1 MRWFSLSVIC
11 MFLDFCYLKKQTAL
25 YFSLFLYNRGQ
36 YIFSSNHTHTVQTR
50 SLPLSCPE
58 AFPRCPEG
66 VRMCSIS
73 LCNQRQG
80 GHLIPQHLLPLHR
93 LTPVSHVTD
102 RGRISHVSPAQWPWI
117 YLAVWLDVIS
127 KLADRQAAGHL
138 IRRPNKP
145 RWSFSGD
152 ARPLCM
158 LGCCHLCRL
167 N

>member
-1 MRWFSLSVIC
+1 MILYFCVSSKSKLHCIFSLS
-11 MFLDFCYLKKQTAL
+11 
-25 YFSLFLYNRGQ
+25 LFFYNRGQ
-36 YIFSSNHTHTVQTR
+36 YTFFLKPHTVGAR

-58 AFPRCPEG
+58 AFPRCPEV

-93 LTPVSHVTD
+93 LTPVSMSLREAGYHTLAQLSGPGFTWPSDWTWSPSWPD
-102 RGRISHVSPAQWPWI
+102 R
-117 YLAVWLDVIS
+117 
-127 KLADRQAAGHL
+127 KAAGHL

-152 ARPLCM
+152 PHSLRM
-158 LGCCHLCRL
+158 LGCCHLYRP